1 MLPNFKN
8 PGLLLLMSVM
18 TCLLVLVACGSS
30 STSSEDAQPVATK
43 APSAPKV
50 AATATPKIV
59 REAST
64 PVPKAEKAS
73 GSGAKAKP
81 AGTLQVGQKELGTFQ
96 GHPRLAVNPALF
108 VQQTAPI
115 SEGLITITADR
126 QVIGSLVESWS
137 ISEDYSTWR
146 MNIRKGVEFHK
157 GYGEMT
163 AEDVAWSY
171 SEGWAKNEKHAARP
185 DFEAMWARPEGKVT
199 IVDEFTLDVDTG
211 EPLSELVVLETWMS
225 KTPSGR
231 SSWVTSKN
239 PVSYTHLTLPTILLV

>member
-1 MLPNFKN
+1 MPS
-8 PGLLLLMSVM
+8 PGQAKTVSV
-18 TCLLVLVACGSS
+18 T
-30 STSSEDAQPVATK
+30 T
-43 APSAPKV
+43 
-50 AATATPKIV
+50 
-59 REAST
+59 
-64 PVPKAEKAS
+64 VPPIKPTRIKAEKVS
-73 GSGAKAKP
+73 GSGATAKP

-163 AEDVAWSY
+163 AEDDARSD
-171 SEGWAKNEKHAARP
+171 SEGWAK
-185 DFEAMWARPEGKVT
+185 
-199 IVDEFTLDVDTG
+199 
-211 EPLSELVVLETWMS
+211 
-225 KTPSGR
+225 
-231 SSWVTSKN
+231 
-239 PVSYTHLTLPTILLV
+239 

>member
-1 MLPNFKN
+1 MMLPNFKN

-30 STSSEDAQPVATK
+30 STSSEDAQPAATK

-137 ISEDYSTWR
+137 ISEDYSPLAHEYTQR
-146 MNIRKGVEFHK
+146 CGVPQRLRRDDRR
-157 GYGEMT
+157 GRG
-163 AEDVAWSY
+163 
-171 SEGWAKNEKHAARP
+171 
-185 DFEAMWARPEGKVT
+185 
-199 IVDEFTLDVDTG
+199 
-211 EPLSELVVLETWMS
+211 LVIFRRVGQERET
-225 KTPSGR
+225 R
-231 SSWVTSKN
+231 S
-239 PVSYTHLTLPTILLV
+239 PP